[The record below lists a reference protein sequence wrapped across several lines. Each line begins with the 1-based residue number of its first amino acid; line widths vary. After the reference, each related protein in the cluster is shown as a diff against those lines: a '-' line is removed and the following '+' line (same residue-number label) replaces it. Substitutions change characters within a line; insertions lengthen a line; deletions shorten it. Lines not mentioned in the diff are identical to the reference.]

1 MNIQARGA
9 RSRSPSA
16 RPVDIRHDRLI
27 NLLQYKAIRALQW
40 STISMENPM
49 GVTVPLPAAFAAVSL
64 PAAGVTIT
72 AGGAAEGLRFNQ

>member
-1 MNIQARGA
+1 
-9 RSRSPSA
+9 
-16 RPVDIRHDRLI
+16 
-27 NLLQYKAIRALQW
+27 
-40 STISMENPM
+40 M